1 MHQMADLNQLVQQ
14 RANLLKQYNEVLERY
29 QKAADAEL
37 QAIQKDRLNNQ
48 KQIDEIL
55 NTNAGLPDA

>member
-1 MHQMADLNQLVQQ
+1 MADLNQLVQE
-14 RANLLKQYNEVLERY
+14 RANLTKKYNDVLERY

-48 KQIDEIL
+48 KEIDGIL
-55 NTNAGLPDA
+55 NTNAGLSDA

>member
-1 MHQMADLNQLVQQ
+1 MADLNQLVQE
-14 RANLLKQYNEVLERY
+14 RANLSKKYNEVLERY

-48 KQIDEIL
+48 KQIDGIL

>member
-1 MHQMADLNQLVQQ
+1 MADLNQLVQQ
-14 RANLLKQYNEVLERY
+14 RANLAKKYNEVLERY

-48 KQIDEIL
+48 KKIDEIL
-55 NTNAGLPDA
+55 NNNAGLPSA

>member
-1 MHQMADLNQLVQQ
+1 MSNINELVQE
-14 RANLLKQYNEVLERY
+14 RANLAKKYTETVERY

-37 QAIQKDRLNNQ
+37 QAIQKDRVENQ

-55 NTNAGLPDA
+55 NNNAGVPND